1 VLPQGFGL
9 EIDMRVFDLID
20 DFLTEEGLTFKDMQ
34 VFFELFFL
42 YETEPEFLWERIE
55 TMGEEF
61 SRLVNHSLLIF
72 MNL

>member
-42 YETEPEFLWERIE
+42 YETEPEFL
-55 TMGEEF
+55 
-61 SRLVNHSLLIF
+61 
-72 MNL
+72 